1 MEKIIQH
8 EKYGQI
14 KYTESFWTGSAGVE
28 INGVVLNKTGKKTF
42 EYQDGE
48 TQIPIQAK
56 GNLLTGV
63 KMEIG
68 QDTIVIRESAKWYE
82 YALSAFIFI
91 FILVWGNVV
100 ALCELLPL
108 VGGAIGGAISAFFG
122 MMNLFTMRLVSKPYF
137 KILIFLA
144 YFAATVIVCWGI
156 GLAIISAAK

>member
-1 MEKIIQH
+1 
-8 EKYGQI
+8 
-14 KYTESFWTGSAGVE
+14 
-28 INGVVLNKTGKKTF
+28 
-42 EYQDGE
+42 
-48 TQIPIQAK
+48 
-56 GNLLTGV
+56 
-63 KMEIG
+63 MEIG